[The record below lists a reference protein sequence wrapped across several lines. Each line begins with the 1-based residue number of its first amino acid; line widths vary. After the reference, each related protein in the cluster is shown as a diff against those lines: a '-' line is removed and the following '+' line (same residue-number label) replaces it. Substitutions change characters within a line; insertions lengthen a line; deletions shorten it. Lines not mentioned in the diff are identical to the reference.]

1 MDKKDLLVLTGIVV
15 GTSVP
20 IVLISLVSNGVIAN
34 PVP

>member
-1 MDKKDLLVLTGIVV
+1 MDKKDILVLTGIIV

-20 IVLISLVSNGVIAN
+20 VVLMALVSNGFIDN